1 MTAIFQDIASV
12 FFVLALGYFSGK
24 QTMFTQDQAEAFN
37 RLVLNYCLPA
47 MLFVSITRSTREQLF
62 SDSTMLIVT
71 AIVLVGWY
79 LATFLVAKLFFGHT
93 RQEAGIAGLS
103 AGTPTVGFLGI
114 AVLAPL
120 FGAEA
125 ALTVAVAALVVS
137 LAEVPLGVTFAA
149 PAGTSSLA
157 APIQAIQQPLVL
169 APLVG
174 AALVVAGIRF
184 PTVADAPL
192 ALIGHATSGVAMFA
206 VGLVLSAHKFLFN
219 AEVAW
224 NAVIKVVLMPASMLV
239 LGRAFEITGGTLEQM
254 VLIATLPPV
263 LEGMI
268 LSVRYHTYVEVAS
281 STFIATALLFAA
293 AAPMWIAILRSLG
306 S

>member
-62 SDSTMLIVT
+62 SDSTMLIVA

-114 AVLAPL
+114 AVLRRCSAPK
-120 FGAEA
+120 
-125 ALTVAVAALVVS
+125 
-137 LAEVPLGVTFAA
+137 
-149 PAGTSSLA
+149 
-157 APIQAIQQPLVL
+157 
-169 APLVG
+169 
-174 AALVVAGIRF
+174 R
-184 PTVADAPL
+184 
-192 ALIGHATSGVAMFA
+192 
-206 VGLVLSAHKFLFN
+206 
-219 AEVAW
+219 
-224 NAVIKVVLMPASMLV
+224 
-239 LGRAFEITGGTLEQM
+239 R
-254 VLIATLPPV
+254 
-263 LEGMI
+263 
-268 LSVRYHTYVEVAS
+268 
-281 STFIATALLFAA
+281 
-293 AAPMWIAILRSLG
+293 
-306 S
+306 